1 MYGVS
6 SYIPEDVL
14 RNVLE
19 AANIRQVVGEFVP
32 LKKSGRNWVGLCP
45 FHPDKD
51 PSFSVSEEKQIF
63 HCFGCGESGDA
74 FKFLMKT
81 QGMSFVEAVKA
92 LASRYGIII
101 PERPRSSQD
110 QKRHMETEELVS
122 LNMAA
127 ADFYHENLLHSSGA
141 SDARAYLKTR
151 GLKSDIISMF
161 RLGWANDL
169 WDGLINHLKTEGLS
183 IDKAEKAGLL
193 VSRESGKGYYDRFR
207 GRIIFPILDRSG
219 KVVALG
225 GRILKDGHPKY
236 LNSPETPV
244 YNKSRVLYGL
254 SKNKEAIIRAG
265 RGYVVEGYMD
275 LLALVQ
281 SDIDQA
287 VATLGTALTDDHV
300 KQLRGL
306 CKDWILVFDGDAA
319 GVKAALRALPFFYKL
334 NLRVKVLSL
343 PAEDDPDSFV
353 RREGREAWE
362 ALADTASP
370 GLDFAIQQ
378 GLASYGKNP
387 EGRFRTTEDVL
398 SILQPVSDPV
408 RKSLLVGHVA
418 QKLGVREESL
428 WERLNVGNS
437 GTVVPDIRKR
447 YELFAEAKIRKG
459 PENSAEAKL
468 ISFLLGRPEYME
480 AFLDAGLDLW
490 IEAPSLR
497 DLWMAMSHLYS
508 MSGNLNLSDLY
519 DHLEPVPELRA
530 LAMRLSADF
539 APFEDM
545 EEEMLSDLK
554 IYCEGRRNKVLRWN
568 VLEQIKASAEVVD
581 DENLLRQIL
590 QLR

>member
-1 MYGVS
+1 VS

-14 RNVLE
+14 RSVLE
-19 AANIRQVVGEFVP
+19 AANIRQVVGEYVT
-32 LKKSGRNWVGLCP
+32 LKKSGRNWIGLCP

-63 HCFGCGESGDA
+63 HCFGCGESGDV
-74 FKFLMKT
+74 FKFLMKM

-92 LASRYGIII
+92 LANRYGIII

-122 LNMAA
+122 LNLFAA
-127 ADFYHENLLHSSGA
+127 GFYYQNLLHSPGA
-141 SDARAYLKTR
+141 SDARAYLESR
-151 GLKSDIISMF
+151 GLKSEIISGF
-161 RLGWANDL
+161 RLGWANDR
-169 WDGLINHLKTEGLS
+169 WDGLINHLNAEGLS
-183 IDKAEKAGLL
+183 LDKAEKAGLI

-207 GRIIFPILDRSG
+207 KRIIFPILDRSG

-225 GRILKDGHPKY
+225 GRILKDGQPKY

-254 SKNKEAIIRAG
+254 SQNKGAIRRAG

-275 LLALVQ
+275 LLALAQ
-281 SDIDQA
+281 FDIDQV
-287 VATLGTALTDDHV
+287 VATLGTALTENHV
-300 KQLRGL
+300 KQLKGL
-306 CKDWILVFDGDAA
+306 CKDWILVFDGDTA

-334 NLRVKVLSL
+334 DLRVRVLNL

-353 RREGREAWE
+353 RREGKEAWE
-362 ALADTASP
+362 ALVDTAGS

-378 GLASYGKNP
+378 GLLSYGNDP

-398 SILQPVSDPV
+398 LILQPVSDPV

-428 WERLNVGNS
+428 WERLNVSNS
-437 GTVVPDIRKR
+437 STVVSNIRNR
-447 YELFAEAKIRKG
+447 YELSAEVKIHKG
-459 PENSAEAKL
+459 PENRAEAKL
-468 ISFLLGRPEYME
+468 IGFLLGHPRYME

-490 IEAPSLR
+490 LEVPSLR

-519 DHLEPVPELRA
+519 DQLEPVPELRA

-539 APFEDM
+539 SPFEDM
-545 EEEMLSDLK
+545 EEEMLSGLK
-554 IYCEGRRNKVLRWN
+554 RYCEDRRNKVLRWN
-568 VLEQIKASAEVVD
+568 VLEQIKAPAGVVD
-581 DENLLRQIL
+581 DEDLLKQLL

>member
-1 MYGVS
+1 MS

-32 LKKSGRNWVGLCP
+32 LKKSGRNWIGLCP

-63 HCFGCGESGDA
+63 HCFGCGEGGDV
-74 FKFLMKT
+74 FKFLMKM
-81 QGMSFVEAVKA
+81 QGMSFVEAVEA
-92 LASRYGIII
+92 LANRYGIII

-110 QKRHMETEELVS
+110 QKRHMETEELVG
-122 LNMAA
+122 LNLAA
-127 ADFYHENLLHSSGA
+127 AGFYQKNLLHSSGA
-141 SDARAYLKTR
+141 GDARAYLERR
-151 GLKSDIISMF
+151 GLKSDIISRF
-161 RLGWANDL
+161 LLGWANDR
-169 WDGLINHLKTEGLS
+169 WDDLINYLKTEGLS
-183 IDKAEKAGLL
+183 LDKAEKAGLL

-254 SKNKEAIIRAG
+254 SQNKGAIRQAG
-265 RGYVVEGYMD
+265 RGYVVEGYTD
-275 LLALVQ
+275 LLALAQ
-281 SDIDQA
+281 SDIDHV
-287 VATLGTALTDDHV
+287 VATLGTALTEDHV

-334 NLRVKVLSL
+334 NLRVKVLNL

-353 RREGREAWE
+353 RREGKDSWE
-362 ALADTASP
+362 ALVDTAGS

-378 GLASYGKNP
+378 GLASYGKDP

-428 WERLNVGNS
+428 WERLNAGNS
-437 GTVVPDIRKR
+437 STVVPNIRKR
-447 YELFAEAKIRKG
+447 YGLSAEVKNRKG
-459 PENSAEAKL
+459 PENRAEAKL
-468 ISFLLGRPEYME
+468 ISFLLGHPQYMKT
-480 AFLDAGLDLW
+480 FLDAGLDLW
-490 IEAPSLR
+490 IEVPSLKE
-497 DLWMAMSHLYS
+497 LWMAMSHLYS

-519 DHLEPVPELRA
+519 DQLEPVPELRT

-545 EEEMLSDLK
+545 EEKILSDLK
-554 IYCEGRRNKVLRWN
+554 KYCEDRRNKVLRWN
-568 VLEQIKASAEVVD
+568 VLEQIKAPAEVVD
-581 DENLLRQIL
+581 DEDLLRQIL

>member
-101 PERPRSSQD
+101 PERPRSSRD

-127 ADFYHENLLHSSGA
+127 ARFYHKNLLHSSRAG
-141 SDARAYLKTR
+141 DARAYLKRR

-161 RLGWANDL
+161 RLGWADDL

-183 IDKAEKAGLL
+183 LDKAEKAGLL

-225 GRILKDGHPKY
+225 GRIMKDGHPKY

-254 SKNKEAIIRAG
+254 SQNKGAIIRAG

-275 LLALVQ
+275 LLALAQ

-300 KQLRGL
+300 RQLKGL

-334 NLRVKVLSL
+334 NLRVKVLNL

-353 RREGREAWE
+353 RREGKEVWE
-362 ALADTASP
+362 ALVDTASS

-387 EGRFRTTEDVL
+387 EGRFRTTEDML
-398 SILQPVSDPV
+398 SILHSVSDPV

-428 WERLNVGNS
+428 WERLSADNS
-437 GTVVPDIRKR
+437 STVIPDIRKR
-447 YELFAEAKIRKG
+447 YELSAEAKIRKS
-459 PENSAEAKL
+459 PENRAEAKL
-468 ISFLLGRPEYME
+468 ISFLLGRPEHME

-490 IEAPSLR
+490 IEVPSLR
-497 DLWMAMSHLYS
+497 GLWMAMSHLYS
-508 MSGNLNLSDLY
+508 MSGSLNLSDLY

-545 EEEMLSDLK
+545 EEEMFSDLK
-554 IYCEGRRNKVLRWN
+554 RYCEDRRNKVLRWN
-568 VLEQIKASAEVVD
+568 VLEQIKAPEEVVD
-581 DENLLRQIL
+581 DEDLLRQIL

>member
-1 MYGVS
+1 MAYGVS

-14 RNVLE
+14 RNILE

-32 LKKSGRNWVGLCP
+32 LKKSGRNWIGLCP

-63 HCFGCGESGDA
+63 HCFGCGEGGDA
-74 FKFLMKT
+74 FKFLMKM

-110 QKRHMETEELVS
+110 QKRHIETEELVS
-122 LNMAA
+122 LNLAA
-127 ADFYHENLLHSSGA
+127 AGFYHKNLLHSSGA
-141 SDARAYLKTR
+141 SDALAYLERR
-151 GLKSDIISMF
+151 GLKSDIISRF

-183 IDKAEKAGLL
+183 LDKAEKAGLL

-254 SKNKEAIIRAG
+254 SQNKEAIGRAG

-275 LLALVQ
+275 LLALAQ
-281 SDIDQA
+281 SDIDQV
-287 VATLGTALTDDHV
+287 VATLGTALTEDHV

-319 GVKAALRALPFFYKL
+319 GIKAALRALPFFYKL
-334 NLRVKVLSL
+334 NLRVKVLNL

-353 RREGREAWE
+353 RREGKKAWD
-362 ALADTASP
+362 ALVDTAGT

-398 SILQPVSDPV
+398 SILQPVRDPV

-428 WERLNVGNS
+428 WERINA
-437 GTVVPDIRKR
+437 GTVVPNIRKC
-447 YELFAEAKIRKG
+447 YELSTEAKIRKG
-459 PENSAEAKL
+459 PENRAEAKL
-468 ISFLLGRPEYME
+468 ISFLLVRPKYME
-480 AFLDAGLDLW
+480 AFLDAGMDLW
-490 IEAPSLR
+490 IEVPSLR

-519 DHLEPVPELRA
+519 DQLEPIPGLRA

-554 IYCEGRRNKVLRWN
+554 RYCEDRRNKVLRWN
-568 VLEQIKASAEVVD
+568 VLEQIKAPAEVVD
-581 DENLLRQIL
+581 DENLLKQIL

>member
-1 MYGVS
+1 
-6 SYIPEDVL
+6 
-14 RNVLE
+14 
-19 AANIRQVVGEFVP
+19 
-32 LKKSGRNWVGLCP
+32 
-45 FHPDKD
+45 
-51 PSFSVSEEKQIF
+51 
-63 HCFGCGESGDA
+63 
-74 FKFLMKT
+74 
-81 QGMSFVEAVKA
+81 
-92 LASRYGIII
+92 
-101 PERPRSSQD
+101 
-110 QKRHMETEELVS
+110 METEELVS

>member
-1 MYGVS
+1 MS

-32 LKKSGRNWVGLCP
+32 LKKSGRNWIGLCP

-63 HCFGCGESGDA
+63 HCFGCGEGGDV
-74 FKFLMKT
+74 FKFLMKM

-92 LASRYGIII
+92 LANRYGIII
-101 PERPRSSQD
+101 PERPRSSRD

-122 LNMAA
+122 LNLAA
-127 ADFYHENLLHSSGA
+127 AEFYHRNILHSPEA
-141 SDARAYLKTR
+141 SDARAYLESR
-151 GLKSDIISMF
+151 GLKSDTISGF
-161 RLGWANDL
+161 RLGWANDR

-183 IDKAEKAGLL
+183 LDRAEKAGLL
-193 VSRESGKGYYDRFR
+193 VSRKSGKGYYDRFR

-225 GRILKDGHPKY
+225 GRILEDGHPKY

-254 SKNKEAIIRAG
+254 SQNKGAIRRAG
-265 RGYVVEGYMD
+265 KGYVVEGYMD
-275 LLALVQ
+275 LLALAQ
-281 SDIDQA
+281 FNIDQV
-287 VATLGTALTDDHV
+287 VATLGTALTEDHV

-334 NLRVKVLSL
+334 NLRVRVLVL

-353 RREGREAWE
+353 RREGKE
-362 ALADTASP
+362 ALDALVDTAGT

-378 GLASYGKNP
+378 GLASYGKDP

-428 WERLNVGNS
+428 WERLNVSNS
-437 GTVVPDIRKR
+437 STIVPNIRKR
-447 YELFAEAKIRKG
+447 YELSVEAKIRKG
-459 PENSAEAKL
+459 PENRAEAKL
-468 ISFLLGRPEYME
+468 ISFLLGYPQYMKT
-480 AFLDAGLDLW
+480 FLDAGLDLW
-490 IEAPSLR
+490 LEVPSLR
-497 DLWMAMSHLYS
+497 NLWMAMSHLYS
-508 MSGNLNLSDLY
+508 MSGNLNLPDLY
-519 DHLEPVPELRA
+519 DQLEPVPELRTLA
-530 LAMRLSADF
+530 LRLSADF

-545 EEEMLSDLK
+545 EEKMLSDLK
-554 IYCEGRRNKVLRWN
+554 RYCEDRRNKVLRWN
-568 VLEQIKASAEVVD
+568 VLEQIKAPAEIVD
-581 DENLLRQIL
+581 DEDLLRQIL

>member
-1 MYGVS
+1 VYGVS

-101 PERPRSSQD
+101 PERPRSSKD

-127 ADFYHENLLHSSGA
+127 AGFYHENLLHSSGA
-141 SDARAYLKTR
+141 GDARAYLKRR

-169 WDGLINHLKTEGLS
+169 WDGLVNHLKTERLS
-183 IDKAEKAGLL
+183 LDKAEKAGLL

-254 SKNKEAIIRAG
+254 SQNKGAIMRAG
-265 RGYVVEGYMD
+265 RGCVVEGYMD
-275 LLALVQ
+275 LLALAQ
-281 SDIDQA
+281 FDIDQA

-319 GVKAALRALPFFYKL
+319 GVKAALRALPLFYKL
-334 NLRVKVLSL
+334 DLRVKVLHL

-362 ALADTASP
+362 TLAETASP

-398 SILQPVSDPV
+398 SILHPVSDPV

-428 WERLNVGNS
+428 WERLNADNS
-437 GTVVPDIRKR
+437 MTVVPDIRKR
-447 YELFAEAKIRKG
+447 YELSAKAKIRKS
-459 PENSAEAKL
+459 PENRAEAKL
-468 ISFLLGRPEYME
+468 ISFLLGRPEHME

-490 IEAPSLR
+490 IEVPSLR
-497 DLWMAMSHLYS
+497 GLWMAMSHLYS

-581 DENLLRQIL
+581 DEDLLRQIL

>member
-1 MYGVS
+1 MS

-19 AANIRQVVGEFVP
+19 AANIRQVVGEYVP

-63 HCFGCGESGDA
+63 HCFGCGEGGNV
-74 FKFLMKT
+74 FKFLMKM
-81 QGMSFVEAVKA
+81 QGMSFVEAVKT
-92 LASRYGIII
+92 LANRYGIII

-110 QKRHMETEELVS
+110 KKRHMETEELVS
-122 LNMAA
+122 LNLAA
-127 ADFYHENLLHSSGA
+127 VGFYHQNLLHSSGS
-141 SDARAYLKTR
+141 SDARAYLERR
-151 GLKSDIISMF
+151 GLKSDIISRF
-161 RLGWANDL
+161 RLGWANDQ
-169 WDGLINHLKTEGLS
+169 WDGLINHLKTKGLS
-183 IDKAEKAGLL
+183 LDKAEKAGLI

-219 KVVALG
+219 KAVALG

-254 SKNKEAIIRAG
+254 SQNKAAIRRAG

-275 LLALVQ
+275 LLALAQ
-281 SDIDQA
+281 FDIDQV
-287 VATLGTALTDDHV
+287 VATLGTALTEDHV

-319 GVKAALRALPFFYKL
+319 GVKAALRALPFFYKQ
-334 NLRVKVLSL
+334 NLRVRVLNL

-353 RREGREAWE
+353 RREGKDSWE
-362 ALADTASP
+362 ALVDTAGT

-378 GLASYGKNP
+378 GLASYGKDP

-428 WERLNVGNS
+428 WERLNTGNS
-437 GTVVPDIRKR
+437 STVVPNIRKR
-447 YELFAEAKIRKG
+447 YELSAEAKIRKS
-459 PENSAEAKL
+459 PENRAEAKL
-468 ISFLLGRPEYME
+468 ISFLLGRPKYME
-480 AFLDAGLDLW
+480 TFLDAGLDLW
-490 IEAPSLR
+490 IEVPPLR
-497 DLWMAMSHLYS
+497 ELWMAMSHLYS
-508 MSGNLNLSDLY
+508 MSGNLTLSDLY
-519 DHLEPVPELRA
+519 DQLEPVPELRT

-545 EEEMLSDLK
+545 EEKIFSDLK
-554 IYCEGRRNKVLRWN
+554 KYCEDRRNKVLRWN
-568 VLEQIKASAEVVD
+568 VLEQIKAPAEVVD
-581 DENLLRQIL
+581 DEVLLRQIL

>member
-1 MYGVS
+1 MS
-6 SYIPEDVL
+6 SYIPEDIL

-19 AANIRQVVGEFVP
+19 AANIRQVVGEYVP
-32 LKKSGRNWVGLCP
+32 LKKRGRNWIGLCP

-63 HCFGCGESGDA
+63 HCFGCGQGGDV
-74 FKFLMKT
+74 FKFLMKI
-81 QGMSFVEAVKA
+81 QGISFVEAVKA
-92 LASRYGIII
+92 LANRYGIII

-110 QKRHMETEELVS
+110 QKRHTETKELVS
-122 LNMAA
+122 LNLAA
-127 ADFYHENLLHSSGA
+127 AGLYHKNLLHSSGG
-141 SDARAYLKTR
+141 SDARAYLERR
-151 GLKSDIISMF
+151 GLKSDIISRF

-183 IDKAEKAGLL
+183 LDKAEKAGLL
-193 VSRESGKGYYDRFR
+193 VSRKSGKGYYDRFR
-207 GRIIFPILDRSG
+207 GRIVFPILDKSG

-244 YNKSRVLYGL
+244 YSKSRVLYGL
-254 SKNKEAIIRAG
+254 SQNKEAIRRAG

-275 LLALVQ
+275 LLALAQ
-281 SDIDQA
+281 SDIDQV
-287 VATLGTALTDDHV
+287 VATLGTALTEDHV

-306 CKDWILVFDGDAA
+306 CKDWMLVFDGDAA

-334 NLRVKVLSL
+334 NLRVRVLNL
-343 PAEDDPDSFV
+343 PAEDDPDSFI
-353 RREGREAWE
+353 RREGNEAWE
-362 ALADTASP
+362 AMVDTAGS

-378 GLASYGKNP
+378 GLASYGKDP

-398 SILQPVSDPV
+398 SILQPVSDSV

-428 WERLNVGNS
+428 WDRMNAGNT
-437 GTVVPDIRKR
+437 GTVVPHIRKR
-447 YELFAEAKIRKG
+447 YGLSVGVKNRKD
-459 PENSAEAKL
+459 PENRAEAKL
-468 ISFLLGRPEYME
+468 ISFLLGHPKYME
-480 AFLDAGLDLW
+480 AFGDAGLDLW
-490 IEAPSLR
+490 IEVPSLR
-497 DLWMAMSHLYS
+497 NLWMAMSHLYS

-519 DHLEPVPELRA
+519 DQLEPVPELRA

-545 EEEMLSDLK
+545 EEKMLSDLK
-554 IYCEGRRNKVLRWN
+554 KYCKDRRNKVLRWN
-568 VLEQIKASAEVVD
+568 VLEQIKAPAEVVD
-581 DENLLRQIL
+581 DKDLLKQLL

>member
-1 MYGVS
+1 MS

-32 LKKSGRNWVGLCP
+32 LKKSGRNWIGLCP

-63 HCFGCGESGDA
+63 HCFGCGEGGDV
-74 FKFLMKT
+74 FKFLMKM

-92 LASRYGIII
+92 LANRYGIII

-122 LNMAA
+122 LNLFAA
-127 ADFYHENLLHSSGA
+127 GFYHKNLLHSSGG
-141 SDARAYLKTR
+141 SDARAYLESR
-151 GLKSDIISMF
+151 GLKSEIISQF
-161 RLGWANDL
+161 RLGWANDR
-169 WDGLINHLKTEGLS
+169 WDSLINHLKTEGLS
-183 IDKAEKAGLL
+183 LDKAEKAGLIA
-193 VSRESGKGYYDRFR
+193 SRESGKGYYDRFR
-207 GRIIFPILDRSG
+207 KRIIFPILDRSG

-225 GRILKDGHPKY
+225 GRILGDGQPKY

-254 SKNKEAIIRAG
+254 SQNKGAIRRAG

-275 LLALVQ
+275 LLALAQ
-281 SDIDQA
+281 SDIDQV
-287 VATLGTALTDDHV
+287 VATLGTALTEDHV
-300 KQLRGL
+300 KQLKGL

-334 NLRVKVLSL
+334 DFRVRVLNL

-353 RREGREAWE
+353 RREGKEAWE
-362 ALADTASP
+362 ALVDTAGS

-378 GLASYGKNP
+378 GLSSYGKDP

-398 SILQPVSDPV
+398 LILQPVSDPV
-408 RKSLLVGHVA
+408 RKSLLVGHMA

-428 WERLNVGNS
+428 WERLNVSNS
-437 GTVVPDIRKR
+437 STVVSNIRKR
-447 YELFAEAKIRKG
+447 YELSAGVKIRKD
-459 PENSAEAKL
+459 PENRAEAKL
-468 ISFLLGRPEYME
+468 IGFLLGRPQYME
-480 AFLDAGLDLW
+480 TFLDAGLDLW
-490 IEAPSLR
+490 LEVPSLR
-497 DLWMAMSHLYS
+497 DLWMAMSHLYN

-519 DHLEPVPELRA
+519 DQLEPVPELRS

-539 APFEDM
+539 SPFEDI
-545 EEEMLSDLK
+545 EEEMLSGLK
-554 IYCEGRRNKVLRWN
+554 RYCEDRRNKVLRWN
-568 VLEQIKASAEVVD
+568 VLEQIKAPTEVVD
-581 DENLLRQIL
+581 DEDLLKQLLR
-590 QLR
+590 LR

>member
-1 MYGVS
+1 MS

-19 AANIRQVVGEFVP
+19 AANIRQVVGEYVP
-32 LKKSGRNWVGLCP
+32 LKKSGRNWIGLCP

-63 HCFGCGESGDA
+63 HCFGCGEGGNV
-74 FKFLMKT
+74 FNFLMKM
-81 QGMSFVEAVKA
+81 QGMSFVEAVKT
-92 LASRYGIII
+92 LANRYGIII
-101 PERPRSSQD
+101 PEKPRSSRD
-110 QKRHMETEELVS
+110 QKRHMETEELVR
-122 LNMAA
+122 LNLAA
-127 ADFYHENLLHSSGA
+127 AEFYHKNLLHSSGA
-141 SDARAYLKTR
+141 GDARAYIEKR
-151 GLKSDIISMF
+151 GLKSDIISRF
-161 RLGWANDL
+161 RLGWANDR

-183 IDKAEKAGLL
+183 LDKAEKAGLI
-193 VSRESGKGYYDRFR
+193 VSRESGKRYYDRFR

-219 KVVALG
+219 KAVALG

-254 SKNKEAIIRAG
+254 SQNKGAIRRAG
-265 RGYVVEGYMD
+265 AGYVVEGYMD
-275 LLALVQ
+275 LLALAQ
-281 SDIDQA
+281 FDIDQV
-287 VATLGTALTDDHV
+287 VATLGTALTEDHV

-306 CKDWILVFDGDAA
+306 CKDWVLVFDGDAA

-334 NLRVKVLSL
+334 NLRVKVLNL

-353 RREGREAWE
+353 RREGKDSWE
-362 ALADTASP
+362 ITVDTAGT

-378 GLASYGKNP
+378 GLASYGKAP

-428 WERLNVGNS
+428 WERLNTS
-437 GTVVPDIRKR
+437 TSTVVPNIRKR
-447 YELFAEAKIRKG
+447 YELSAEAKIHKG
-459 PENSAEAKL
+459 PENRAEAKL
-468 ISFLLGRPEYME
+468 ISFLLGRPKYME
-480 AFLDAGLDLW
+480 TFLDAGLDLW
-490 IEAPSLR
+490 IEIPTLR
-497 DLWMAMSHLYS
+497 KLWMAMSHLYS
-508 MSGNLNLSDLY
+508 MSGHLTLSDLY
-519 DHLEPVPELRA
+519 DQLESVPELRT

-545 EEEMLSDLK
+545 EEKILSDLK
-554 IYCEGRRNKVLRWN
+554 KYCEDRRNKILRWN
-568 VLEQIKASAEVVD
+568 VLEQIKAPAEVVNNED
-581 DENLLRQIL
+581 LLRQIL